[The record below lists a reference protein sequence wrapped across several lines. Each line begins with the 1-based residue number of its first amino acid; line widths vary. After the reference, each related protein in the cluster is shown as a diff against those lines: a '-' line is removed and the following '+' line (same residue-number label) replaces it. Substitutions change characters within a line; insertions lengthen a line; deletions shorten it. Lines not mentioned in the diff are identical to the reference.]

1 MTSERADQKSVI
13 RMVLA
18 LSILGLFLVVIL
30 LWGASLALP
39 MFSIWIA
46 ETFST
51 GLGLKVSALIS
62 AGISISVILLF
73 AAIAGDG
80 LLGEIQFMT
89 PGFFLFFLFFWLMV
103 AWVF

>member
-39 MFSIWIA
+39 MLSTWIA

-73 AAIAGDG
+73 AVIAGDG
-80 LLGEIQFMT
+80 LLGELQFMI